1 MALLDALA
9 GTPNAAQPLPWL
21 LTAGQ
26 PGPDQLRAAAAAGVT
41 VVIDLRDPMEPRPF
55 DEPALLRELGVEYL
69 NFPVNSGALD
79 AATLERILGAVRQHA
94 GAPTLVHCA
103 SANRVG
109 GALIPY
115 FIHDEGMDEQA
126 AIDAAMRIGLRSA
139 ELMEWGV
146 SHARAHRPD

>member
-115 FIHDEGMDEQA
+115 FIVRWLVKTA
-126 AIDAAMRIGLRSA
+126 AGRWLGREAGPKK
-139 ELMEWGV
+139 
-146 SHARAHRPD
+146 PDKQSGE